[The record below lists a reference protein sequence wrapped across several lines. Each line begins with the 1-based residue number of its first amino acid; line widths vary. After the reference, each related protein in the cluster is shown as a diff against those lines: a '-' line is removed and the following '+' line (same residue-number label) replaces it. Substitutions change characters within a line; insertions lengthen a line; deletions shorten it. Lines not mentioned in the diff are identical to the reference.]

1 MNRPDRAEMDLKLS
15 RIRTYMKRSGL
26 TGVVLARKDNFSW
39 LSCGGNNRVVVPAQE
54 GVGALVV
61 TMDRLYLVAQVMDGQ
76 RLLDEE
82 LAGIEPEYVPL
93 RWYEGPI
100 IQKAL
105 ALAGSAPAADVPAD
119 GAREALSDI
128 YALHYPLTENEI
140 SKLRWLGR
148 TVDEIL
154 TRTAN
159 MIQPGMVDYEVE
171 AMLLGQF
178 ASRNIQC
185 DVLLVGTDE
194 RIAKYRHPS
203 PAGAKLG
210 KYVLLHP
217 AARFEG
223 LHANVT
229 RSIYFGDAL
238 PEKIERPYRAVMDIE
253 AACIASCVAGR
264 RWSDILEMQKSMLAE
279 RGYEEEWRGHFPGGR
294 TGYSVCEADFSLN
307 PEKCIADREAYD
319 WFITVTGAKV
329 EELSLYSGG
338 RHEVLSAAGNWPVR
352 KYEINGEVIELP
364 DMLLR

>member
-1 MNRPDRAEMDLKLS
+1 MNRPDRAEMALKLS
-15 RIRTYMKRSGL
+15 RVRTYMEQSGL
-26 TGVVLARKDNFSW
+26 TGTVLARKDNFSW

-54 GVGALVV
+54 GVGAFVV
-61 TMDRLYLVAQVMDGQ
+61 TKDRLYLVAQVMDGQ

-82 LAGIEPEYVPL
+82 LGGIELEYIPL
-93 RWYEGPI
+93 RWYDGPV

-105 ALAGSAPAADVPAD
+105 ELAGSAPAADILTD
-119 GAREALSDI
+119 GARFALSDI

-140 SKLRWLGR
+140 KKLRWLGK

-154 TRTAN
+154 ARTAY

-171 AMLLGQF
+171 AIMLGQF
-178 ASRNIQC
+178 ASKNIQC

-203 PAGAKLG
+203 PVGAKLG
-210 KYVLLHP
+210 NYVLLHP

-229 RSIYFGDAL
+229 RSVYFGDTL
-238 PEKIERPYRAVMDIE
+238 PEKIEKPYRTVMDIE
-253 AACIASCVAGR
+253 AACIASCVTGK
-264 RWSDILEMQKSMLAE
+264 RWYDIFKMQKSMLAQ
-279 RGYEEEWRGHFPGGR
+279 RGYPEEWRGHFPGGR

-307 PEKCIADREAYD
+307 AEKSIVDNEAYD

-329 EELSLYSGG
+329 EELSLHSHG
-338 RHEVLSAAGNWPVR
+338 RREVLSAAGNWPVKR
-352 KYEINGEVIELP
+352 YEINSEVIELP
-364 DMLLR
+364 DILLR